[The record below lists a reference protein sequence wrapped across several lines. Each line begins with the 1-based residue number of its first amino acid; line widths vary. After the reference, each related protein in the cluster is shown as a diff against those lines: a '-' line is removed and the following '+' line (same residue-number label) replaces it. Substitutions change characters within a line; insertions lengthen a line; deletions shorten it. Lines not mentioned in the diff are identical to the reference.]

1 MSAEAG
7 ASGECPRSS
16 PESSGN
22 SAGPKS
28 VPLCSLV
35 EDGLY
40 LGGRD
45 AAEDEEL
52 IRGFGITHILTVDTY
67 RVKFEENVV
76 CLYFYAEDRAEE
88 DLLSRFQEACQFIE
102 KGQRSGACLV
112 HCRFGVSRSA
122 TLVAAHLMRKY
133 ALDHAEALLRLKE
146 RRSCIGPNTGF
157 VAQLRLFQKM
167 GYTLNKADLQFRL
180 FILERL
186 SLLAKRAGSFYAVP
200 CEAKSF
206 WTDEDKSRGEC
217 LRCKKCR
224 ATLFFASKIV
234 PHTPGYSIAWWDT
247 RWQEPDGSSLCR
259 TSIFVE
265 PTAWLFEQAR
275 ALQGRLICPHCH
287 HKLGNYNWS
296 GLYCECGACAQPGFH
311 ITPSRV
317 DRAASER
324 AKSSRR
330 LKKQPS
336 RGECG
341 RPCVKIEEED
351 EKKEEQ
357 GAAREVECLIDGQA
371 EDTPNGG
378 GCTEPA
384 PTCGHLEELPRGGP
398 DCADD
403 EPEERQ
409 PEERTESG
417 LGCANAQPEE
427 VPKSEP
433 ACAGD
438 QPGKEKRED
447 DSTDGELGSGLH
459 LSGMETLNDC
469 RQCPRRC

>member
-7 ASGECPRSS
+7 AGGDRPRSS

-22 SAGPKS
+22 STGPKS
-28 VPLCSLV
+28 IPLCSLV

-133 ALDHAEALLRLKE
+133 ALDHAEALLKLKE

-167 GYTLNKADLQFRL
+167 GYAVNKADLQFRL

-206 WTDEDKSRGEC
+206 WTDEDKSNGEC
-217 LRCKKCR
+217 LRCRKCR
-224 ATLFFASKIV
+224 STLFFTSKIV

-247 RWQEPDGSSLCR
+247 RWKEPDGSSLCR

-275 ALQGRLICPHCH
+275 ALQGRLTCPNCH
-287 HKLGNYNWS
+287 SKLGNYNWS

-317 DRAASER
+317 DRAASEHV
-324 AKSSRR
+324 KTSRR
-330 LKKQPS
+330 LKQQPS
-336 RGECG
+336 KGE
-341 RPCVKIEEED
+341 CVKIEEE
-351 EKKEEQ
+351 EEEE
-357 GAAREVECLIDGQA
+357 GANRATGHLADKQA
-371 EDTPNGG
+371 EEAPHGG
-378 GCTEPA
+378 GMEPA
-384 PTCGHLEELPRGGP
+384 PTCGRLEELPTAGP
-398 DCADD
+398 DCADRQ
-403 EPEERQ
+403 PEERQ
-409 PEERTESG
+409 PEG
-417 LGCANAQPEE
+417 NKGGPGCANANPQE
-427 VPKSEP
+427 VPKSEL
-433 ACAGD
+433 ACAAC
-438 QPGKEKRED
+438 QPSKEQRED
-447 DSTDGELGSGLH
+447 GSTDDELGSGLH

-469 RQCPRRC
+469 TQCPRRC

>member
-7 ASGECPRSS
+7 AGDRPRSS

-22 SAGPKS
+22 STCPKS
-28 VPLCSLV
+28 IPLCSLV

-52 IRGFGITHILTVDTY
+52 IRGSGITHILTVDTY
-67 RVKFEENVV
+67 RVKFEENVI
-76 CLYFYAEDRAEE
+76 CLYLYAEDRAEE

-157 VAQLRLFQKM
+157 IAQLRLFQKM
-167 GYTLNKADLQFRL
+167 GYAVNKADLQFRL

-206 WTDEDKSRGEC
+206 WADEDKSNGEC
-217 LRCKKCR
+217 LRCRKCR
-224 ATLFFASKIV
+224 STLFFTSKIV
-234 PHTPGYSIAWWDT
+234 PHAPGYSIAWWDT
-247 RWQEPDGSSLCR
+247 RWKEPDGSSLCH

-275 ALQGRLICPHCH
+275 ALQGRLTCPNCRS
-287 HKLGNYNWS
+287 KLGHYNWS
-296 GLYCECGACAQPGFH
+296 GVYCECGACAQPGFH

-317 DRAASER
+317 DRAACASER
-324 AKSSRR
+324 VRVCRR

-341 RPCVKIEEED
+341 RACVQLEEEAEED
-351 EKKEEQ
+351 EEEH
-357 GAAREVECLIDGQA
+357 ADKQA
-371 EDTPNGG
+371 EDAPNGG
-378 GCTEPA
+378 AVEPA
-384 PTCGHLEELPRGGP
+384 SACGRLEELPKAGP
-398 DCADD
+398 DCAD
-403 EPEERQ
+403 RQ
-409 PEERTESG
+409 PEEQQPEGKASG
-417 LGCANAQPEE
+417 PGRANAQPED
-427 VPKSEP
+427 VPKGGRSEP
-433 ACAGD
+433 ACAGC
-438 QPGKEKRED
+438 QPGKEQQEGG
-447 DSTDGELGSGLH
+447 STDAQLGPGLH
-459 LSGMETLNDC
+459 LFGKETLNDC